1 MVSAFIGWKRV
12 ESLMVP
18 WKSKRIKSR
27 HDYRHNLVPVD
38 CFWSFFYVW
47 FYQKIN
53 FRTGFWMKICF
64 WKSSTRRPGTVSGAL
79 FFQPG
84 KLKNDRFYKVF
95 GVLRFH
101 SFCIYFHKF
110 SSLSFSPE
118 YALPAACLEWCIY
131 PERALRYNSQLALRN
146 LQRVLQTLSSLENA
160 IKINGFSMILKSLW
174 KPSRLSQGRP
184 QGSH

>member
-53 FRTGFWMKICF
+53 FCTGFWMKIGF
-64 WKSSTRRPGTVSGAL
+64 WKSSTGRPRTVSGAL
-79 FFQPG
+79 FFQPK
-84 KLKNDRFYKVF
+84 KLKNYRFYKVF

-110 SSLSFSPE
+110 SFSSFSQE
-118 YALPAACLEWCIY
+118 YNKTNGFLYFLMV
-131 PERALRYNSQLALRN
+131 
-146 LQRVLQTLSSLENA
+146 QRVSFRHHFPF
-160 IKINGFSMILKSLW
+160 IFSMFF
-174 KPSRLSQGRP
+174 
-184 QGSH
+184 

>member
-64 WKSSTRRPGTVSGAL
+64 WKSRPGRSGTVSGAL
-79 FFQPG
+79 FFQQK
-84 KLKNDRFYKVF
+84 KLKNNRFYKVF
-95 GVLRFH
+95 GVFIVVAYIFI
-101 SFCIYFHKF
+101 SFLLCHFRRNTIKPMVFFTFWWF
-110 SSLSFSPE
+110 SGCLFDIIFPSFVQCFFSDG
-118 YALPAACLEWCIY
+118 YM
-131 PERALRYNSQLALRN
+131 LATKKLN
-146 LQRVLQTLSSLENA
+146 IIQVL
-160 IKINGFSMILKSLW
+160 
-174 KPSRLSQGRP
+174 
-184 QGSH
+184 